1 YFMMFFLMG
10 ACLHAE
16 IGGDQNMADRELLS
30 VTNIVLVGR
39 NGNGKSFTGNTL
51 LDEKLVISKAD
62 AGGATMEEND
72 KLKEKEREIESKS
85 LAEAEVIAMKEK
97 SRMEHEHT
105 MNMMAHEVEHA
116 LKQNAETH
124 EKETQ
129 HHLIDVSNT
138 VDEVLIKD
146 RPHRF
151 GVIVAQLSNHHLL
164 LFCVFYCF
172 CFFYFCIFP
181 TLL

>member
-1 YFMMFFLMG
+1 MMFYY
-10 ACLHAE
+10 
-16 IGGDQNMADRELLS
+16 QNMADQELPPS
-30 VTNIVLVGR
+30 VTSIVLVGR
-39 NGNGKSFTGNTL
+39 NNGNGKSFTGNTL
-51 LDEKLVISKAD
+51 LGEKLFISKAD
-62 AGGATMEEND
+62 AGGVTMEEDD

-85 LAEAEVIAMKEK
+85 LAEAEVIAMKER
-97 SRMEHEHT
+97 SRKEHDHT
-105 MNMMAHEVEHA
+105 MNMAHEEVEHA
-116 LKQNAETH
+116 LKQNTETH

-129 HHLIDVSNT
+129 HHVIDVSDST
-138 VDEVLIKD
+138 ADEVVIKD

-151 GVIVAQLSNHHLL
+151 GVIVSQLLNHHLL

>member
-1 YFMMFFLMG
+1 MMFYY
-10 ACLHAE
+10 
-16 IGGDQNMADRELLS
+16 QNMADQELPPS
-30 VTNIVLVGR
+30 VTSIVLVGR
-39 NGNGKSFTGNTL
+39 NNGNGKSFTGNTL
-51 LDEKLVISKAD
+51 LGEKLFISKAD
-62 AGGATMEEND
+62 AGGVTMEEDD

-85 LAEAEVIAMKEK
+85 LAEAEV
-97 SRMEHEHT
+97 
-105 MNMMAHEVEHA
+105 EHA
-116 LKQNAETH
+116 LKQNTETH

-129 HHLIDVSNT
+129 HHVIDVSDST
-138 VDEVLIKD
+138 ADEVVIKD

-151 GVIVAQLSNHHLL
+151 GVIVSQLLNHHLL